1 MEKTLDLSMIAE
13 KCPKN
18 LTGADFYALCSD
30 AMLNA
35 LKRKI
40 TMLEKGK
47 MTIILYQIIAYIN
60 DMFDSSLSHHLYYL
74 QISH

>member
-1 MEKTLDLSMIAE
+1 ME

-18 LTGADFYALCSD
+18 LTGADFYALASD

-40 TMLEKGK
+40 TMLEAGK
-47 MTIILYQIIAYIN
+47 QVLYR
-60 DMFDSSLSHHLYYL
+60 
-74 QISH
+74 

>member
-40 TMLEKGK
+40 
-47 MTIILYQIIAYIN
+47 
-60 DMFDSSLSHHLYYL
+60 FH
-74 QISH
+74 ISFIGEGEMRCETR